1 MNDIAHARDAELI
14 DLGSVIDLTHG
25 SKVDGAIDLQ
35 TGLFYGRNG
44 LDQDD

>member
-1 MNDIAHARDAELI
+1 MNACAQDRDTAII
-14 DLGSVIDLTHG
+14 DLGSVAELTHG